1 MYVVHTVYVV
11 AKGGFSVL
19 VPEWIKNS
27 LRSTALCL
35 LPIRTVNSLYLLGTY
50 YYTKDLTGCY
60 HLISCSTV
68 ST

>member
-35 LPIRTVNSLYLLGTY
+35 LSIRTVIPLYLGTY
-50 YYTKDLTGCY
+50 
-60 HLISCSTV
+60 
-68 ST
+68 